1 MIQMYG
7 TLLTHGG
14 DMLIRPLG
22 ENRFSFTMLLPLSTK
37 IKEMQAPHNLDDE
50 ALRGTETILLVD
62 DEDMIWDVIIDMLQE
77 LGYTVILAADGR
89 DAVEIY
95 ESNPGEI
102 DLVILDML
110 MPGMDGHDTFFALKE
125 LDPNVKVLLSSGY
138 VSEEDA
144 RDVLNAGAAGFLQ
157 KPYRMAD
164 LAQRVRTIVESGA

>member
-1 MIQMYG
+1 
-7 TLLTHGG
+7 
-14 DMLIRPLG
+14 
-22 ENRFSFTMLLPLSTK
+22 
-37 IKEMQAPHNLDDE
+37 
-50 ALRGTETILLVD
+50 
-62 DEDMIWDVIIDMLQE
+62 MLQE